1 VILSVRACDEEETGA
16 AGGRGGKG
24 CSVDEA
30 GRTVDA
36 EAAEEVLGIGA
47 GFGRAGAFGWTVVT
61 GYRAEKTGTNS
72 SIRDESEQP

>member
-1 VILSVRACDEEETGA
+1 MILSVRACDEEETGA

-36 EAAEEVLGIGA
+36 EAAEEVLGVGA
-47 GFGRAGAFGWTVVT
+47 GFGRVGAFG
-61 GYRAEKTGTNS
+61 
-72 SIRDESEQP
+72 